1 MQMKGVFLDLDTV
14 GFKGDVK
21 LRALEKVLSILRVFG
36 VTPPEQVVEH
46 VADAEV
52 VIANK
57 VRLTAEA
64 IKRFSSVRLIC
75 VAATGVNNLDLAA
88 AWEKGIG
95 VCNVPAY
102 STMSMVQHVFA
113 MLLSLTQHLR
123 EYQDLLQQ
131 GTWKRAPQFTLLDY
145 PIRELAGKRFGI
157 VGYGNT
163 GKAVARVAEALGMSV
178 LVAARNKD
186 DKRSGRVP
194 LDSLLASVD
203 VLSIH
208 VPLLPETRDLIGPK
222 ELTLMKPDAVLINC
236 SRGGIVDERALATV
250 LKAGRLAGAAVD
262 VLSEEPPIHGN
273 PLLDPSIP
281 NLIVTPHVAW
291 ASREARQRVIQEIA
305 LNIAA
310 FQNGELRNRVA

>member
-1 MQMKGVFLDLDTV
+1 MKGVFLDYDTV
-14 GFKGDVK
+14 SFQGDVK

-36 VTPPEQVVEH
+36 VTPADRLTES

-52 VIANK
+52 VILNK
-57 VRLTAEA
+57 VKLPADA
-64 IKRFSSVRLIC
+64 IKRFAAVRLIC
-75 VAATGVNNLDLAA
+75 VAATGVNNVDLAA
-88 AWEKGIG
+88 AWDKGIG

-102 STMSMVQHVFA
+102 STMSMAQHVFA
-113 MLLSLTQHLR
+113 LLLALNQHLK
-123 EYQDLLQQ
+123 EYEALMQQ
-131 GTWKRAPQFTLLDY
+131 GAWKRAPQFTLLDY

-178 LVAARNKD
+178 LIAARNKD
-186 DKRSGRVP
+186 DRRPGRLP
-194 LDSLLASVD
+194 LEELLPAVD

-222 ELTLMKPDAVLINC
+222 ELTLLRPDAVLINC
-236 SRGGIVDERALATV
+236 ARGGVVDERALASV

-262 VLSEEPPIHGN
+262 VLSEEPPVHGN
-273 PLLDPSIP
+273 PLLEPGIP
-281 NLIVTPHVAW
+281 NLIVTPHIGW
-291 ASREARQRVIQEIA
+291 SSREARQRVVMEMA

-310 FQNGELRNRVA
+310 FQKGELRNRVA

>member
-1 MQMKGVFLDLDTV
+1 MKGVFLDYDTV
-14 GFKGDVK
+14 SFQGDVK

-36 VTPPEQVVEH
+36 VTAADKLTEN

-52 VIANK
+52 LILNK
-57 VRLTAEA
+57 VKLPAEA
-64 IKRFSSVRLIC
+64 IKRFPSVRLIC
-75 VAATGVNNLDLAA
+75 AAATGVNNIDLAA

-102 STMSMVQHVFA
+102 STMGMAQHVFA
-113 MLLSLTQHLR
+113 LLLSLNQHLK
-123 EYQDLLQQ
+123 EYEALMQQ
-131 GTWKRAPQFTLLDY
+131 GAWKRSPQFTLLDH

-163 GKAVARVAEALGMSV
+163 GKAVGRVAEAFGMSV

-186 DKRSGRVP
+186 DKRQGRVP
-194 LDSLLASVD
+194 LDELLPLVD

-222 ELTLMKPDAVLINC
+222 ELTLMKPEALLINC
-236 SRGGIVDERALATV
+236 ARGGVVDERALASV

-262 VLSEEPPIHGN
+262 VLSEEPPVHGN
-273 PLLDPSIP
+273 PLLEPGIP
-281 NLIVTPHVAW
+281 NLIVTPHIAW
-291 ASREARQRVIQEIA
+291 ATREARQRVIQEMA